1 MAKELIV
8 SVNGR
13 EKKIAILEDDVVTE
27 FYVERGDENQG
38 IVGNIYKGR
47 VMKVLPGMQSAFV
60 DIGLERDAFLYV
72 SDFFDDEEFEGALE
86 DQREAKPAAR
96 QERQEG
102 RPERA
107 ERPERSERPERPERP
122 ERQRPSRFTPS
133 RVAAQIEEVEEVE
146 ESEDELD
153 LSAVALSHIEEI
165 GEEPIIERVSDELG
179 DAAQPDADALDYLA
193 PAAEA
198 DTPERRR
205 HRRLH
210 YVEPEEEAEAAPAAV
225 EETPAEAAPEAEAAE
240 SADGEAPEE
249 PSGRR
254 RRRPRRKRGAE
265 AAETTEAAPEAAP
278 EVVEAVAK
286 SKPTR
291 EERAAARARV
301 AAETVFEP
309 TPLALPPAEPM
320 ERVSDDDV
328 EAAPAARKRRERTP
342 PAEERRVVKFEAEP
356 TPEIQV
362 GALRASLRETGDFE
376 RVSDDEAAEPST
388 EAASQP
394 AQPTTTESEEVAAPA
409 PAEAAGAGEETAEAA
424 PPAAETQAD
433 GPEAQTQAESKDGAE
448 DERPFALAELPD
460 VSLVAEEPPLA
471 DAEAEVRERQSRA
484 DFATRRG
491 GRSRRRPFVR
501 SQVTDATADA
511 DAAPEESE
519 AEEGEPRERERAA
532 ERAPSP
538 SFSRSTGERTPPS
551 SAPPSRPTNGR
562 QGGRPAITELLRE
575 GQEVLVQIAKEPIG
589 QKGARITS
597 HVVLPG
603 RYIVYMPTVEHI
615 GVSRKIG
622 TDEERMRLKKT
633 LHQLRAEVGIPGG
646 FIVRTAANGRTL
658 EELRE
663 DVQYLGR
670 TWSEMRRRSDRAKA
684 PAIVHRDLD
693 LVQRILRDQLS
704 SDFSA
709 IRVDN
714 EFEYERVIDFVNR
727 FAPRLVN
734 RVKLYTKETP
744 ILEEYGVQ
752 AEIDKAVKPRVW
764 LKSGGYIVINQTE
777 ALVAIDV
784 NTGKFVGRSN
794 RLEDTIVKTNLEAAK
809 EIVRQIRLRDLGG
822 IIVLD
827 FIDMEERRNR
837 IKVMQ
842 ALEQE
847 LRNDKSP
854 SKVLQFNDFGLVAV
868 TRKRVK
874 QSLERTLCTPCPYC
888 TGAGMVKSPQT
899 VCYEILA
906 ETRRIS
912 KHLDHQNEVI
922 LRVNPEVAKALRSS
936 ERDVFGEI
944 EAVLGTVVSIKS
956 DQSVHQEQ
964 FDIALV

>member
-72 SDFFDDEEFEGALE
+72 SDFLDDEELDAAVEEA
-86 DQREAKPAAR
+86 REAKPA
-96 QERQEG
+96 
-102 RPERA
+102 RA
-107 ERPERSERPERPERP
+107 ERADGRAEGRAERPERPERP
-122 ERQRPSRFTPS
+122 ERGDRFERSRPARPAPAP
-133 RVAAQIEEVEEVE
+133 VAAQVDEA
-146 ESEDELD
+146 DELD
-153 LSAVALSHIEEI
+153 EELELSAVALSHIEEI
-165 GEEPIIERVSDELG
+165 AAEPIIEPMPDEL
-179 DAAQPDADALDYLA
+179 DQIQPDADALDYIA
-193 PAAEA
+193 PASLREAA

-205 HRRLH
+205 QRRLH
-210 YVEPEEEAEAAPAAV
+210 YIEPEEDKETVPAVEAAPDETAAV
-225 EETPAEAAPEAEAAE
+225 EAAPESADAEA
-240 SADGEAPEE
+240 DVQEE
-249 PSGRR
+249 PTGRR
-254 RRRPRRKRGAE
+254 RRRPRRKR
-265 AAETTEAAPEAAP
+265 AADATEAATEAAGAGGATAEP
-278 EVVEAVAK
+278 PAK
-286 SKPTR
+286 TADAAPRGKG
-291 EERAAARARV
+291 AAARGRV
-301 AAETVFEP
+301 EVEQEFEP
-309 TPLALPPAEPM
+309 TPLALAPAEPM
-320 ERVSDDDV
+320 ERVTDDDAPQPSRRR
-328 EAAPAARKRRERTP
+328 AAPR
-342 PAEERRVVKFEAEP
+342 AEERRVVNFTAEP
-356 TPEIQV
+356 TPEVQI
-362 GALRASLRETGDFE
+362 GSLRSALSESGDFE
-376 RVSDDEAAEPST
+376 RVSDDEPAAQASS
-388 EAASQP
+388 AAS
-394 AQPTTTESEEVAAPA
+394 AAGEEASAATG
-409 PAEAAGAGEETAEAA
+409 EAAGQSAVEAA
-424 PPAAETQAD
+424 PDAAVETVGAPTEGESQLA
-433 GPEAQTQAESKDGAE
+433 ESQAEPQAADAGQSE
-448 DERPFALAELPD
+448 DRHPFALEELPEVRLD
-460 VSLVAEEPPLA
+460 AAGEGAA
-471 DAEAEVRERQSRA
+471 DAAQGAAEDSAADAPLEDASAEIRERASRGE
-484 DFATRRG
+484 FATRRG
-491 GRSRRRPFVR
+491 GRSRSRGGRPGGGYTR
-501 SQVTDATADA
+501 SHATDATEDHEAKA
-511 DAAPEESE
+511 EEAESE
-519 AEEGEPRERERAA
+519 DGDRP
-532 ERAPSP
+532 
-538 SFSRSTGERTPPS
+538 
-551 SAPPSRPTNGR
+551 SAPPAPRANGGR
-562 QGGRPAITELLRE
+562 QGGGRPAISELLRE

-622 TDEERMRLKKT
+622 TDEERQRLKKT

-646 FIVRTAANGRTL
+646 FIVRTAANGRTT

-670 TWSEMRRRSDRAKA
+670 TWNDLRRRSDRAKA

-714 EFEYERVIDFVNR
+714 EFEYERIIDFVNR

-752 AEIDKAVKPRVW
+752 VEIDKAVKPRVW

-837 IKVMQ
+837 MKVMQ

-888 TGAGMVKSPQT
+888 TGAGMVKSAQT
-899 VCYEILA
+899 VCYDILA

-922 LRVNPEVAKALRSS
+922 LRVNPEVAKALRTS
-936 ERDVFGEI
+936 ERDVFSEI
-944 EAVLGTVVSIKS
+944 EAMLGTVVTIKS
-956 DQSVHQEQ
+956 DVSVHQEQ

>member
-13 EKKIAILEDDVVTE
+13 EKKIAILEDDLVTE

-72 SDFFDDEEFEGALE
+72 SDFLDEEEFEGVLE
-86 DQREAKPAAR
+86 EPREAKPVRA
-96 QERQEG
+96 ERQES
-102 RPERA
+102 RPERT
-107 ERPERSERPERPERP
+107 
-122 ERQRPSRFTPS
+122 ERQRPSRPAPAP
-133 RVAAQIEEVEEVE
+133 AALPISEEGE
-146 ESEDELD
+146 ESEDDLD

-165 GEEPIIERVSDELG
+165 AAEPVIEPMPDDLEEVVSD
-179 DAAQPDADALDYLA
+179 
-193 PAAEA
+193 AEA
-198 DTPERRR
+198 PGYIALPAESETPERRR
-205 HRRLH
+205 HRRLQ
-210 YVEPEEEAEAAPAAV
+210 YIELEEEK
-225 EETPAEAAPEAEAAE
+225 ETLPAEPVEEAAE
-240 SADGEAPEE
+240 LAPETEAAEVPEVEAQEE
-249 PSGRR
+249 PAGRR
-254 RRRPRRKRGAE
+254 RRRPRRKRTAESPE
-265 AAETTEAAPEAAP
+265 AAEAAAPEAETPIPAEPPRKERAPRGRVEP
-278 EVVEAVAK
+278 EV
-286 SKPTR
+286 
-291 EERAAARARV
+291 
-301 AAETVFEP
+301 VFEP
-309 TPLALPPAEPM
+309 TPLALPPSEPM
-320 ERVSDDDV
+320 ERVTDEDL
-328 EAAPAARKRRERTP
+328 AAPASARKRR
-342 PAEERRVVKFEAEP
+342 AEARDEEPVVVKFEAEP
-356 TPEIQV
+356 TPEVQV
-362 GALRASLRETGDFE
+362 GMLRSSLKETGDFE
-376 RVSDDEAAEPST
+376 RVSDEEAAA
-388 EAASQP
+388 AASFQ
-394 AQPTTTESEEVAAPA
+394 
-409 PAEAAGAGEETAEAA
+409 AEAA
-424 PPAAETQAD
+424 PEAEAAAEAAERREAPAAAAATSTELSPQAVDEVMPPAESQAAELQAADTQTEEAQATAD
-433 GPEAQTQAESKDGAE
+433 GEATAE
-448 DERPFALAELPD
+448 ERHPFALEELPQ
-460 VSLVAEEPPLA
+460 VNLVAEEEPPLQ
-471 DAEAEVRERQSRA
+471 DASAEIRERPVRGE
-484 DFATRRG
+484 FATRRG
-491 GRSRRRPFVR
+491 GRSRRRSGSGYTR
-501 SQVTDATADA
+501 SHATDATEDQEAKA
-511 DAAPEESE
+511 EE
-519 AEEGEPRERERAA
+519 AEIEEARPAVS
-532 ERAPSP
+532 SP
-538 SFSRSTGERTPPS
+538 PAVR
-551 SAPPSRPTNGR
+551 TNGR
-562 QGGRPAITELLRE
+562 HGGRPAISELLRE
-575 GQEVLVQIAKEPIG
+575 GQEILVQIAKEPIG

-597 HVVLPG
+597 HIVLPG
-603 RYIVYMPTVEHI
+603 RYVVYMPTVEHI

-622 TDEERMRLKKT
+622 TDEERQRLKKT
-633 LHQLRAEVGIPGG
+633 LHQLRAEIGIPGG
-646 FIVRTAANGRTL
+646 FIVRTAANGRTT

-670 TWSEMRRRSDRAKA
+670 TWNDIRRRADRAKA

-693 LVQRILRDQLS
+693 LVLRILRDQLS

-714 EFEYERVIDFVNR
+714 EFEYERIIDFVNR

-837 IKVMQ
+837 VKVMQ
-842 ALEQE
+842 VLEQE
-847 LRNDKSP
+847 LRNDRSP

-888 TGAGMVKSPQT
+888 SGAGMVKSPQT

-906 ETRRIS
+906 ETRRLA
-912 KHLDHQNEVI
+912 KHLDHHNEVI
-922 LRVNPEVAKALRSS
+922 LRVNPEVAKALRTS

-944 EAVLGTVVSIKS
+944 EAILGTVVTIKS
-956 DQSVHQEQ
+956 DPAVHQEQ
-964 FDIALV
+964 FDVALT